1 MNLIEENS
9 KNELKNKEA
18 ELRQKQEEDFC
29 AERKALVEDSNKRK
43 RDRIQAYMDKHLDD
57 DMI

>member
-9 KNELKNKEA
+9 KNELKNMEA
-18 ELRQKQEEDFC
+18 ELRQKQEENFC
-29 AERKALVEDSNKRK
+29 AERKSLVEDSNKRK
-43 RDRIQAYMDKHLDD
+43 RDRIQAYMDKHSDD